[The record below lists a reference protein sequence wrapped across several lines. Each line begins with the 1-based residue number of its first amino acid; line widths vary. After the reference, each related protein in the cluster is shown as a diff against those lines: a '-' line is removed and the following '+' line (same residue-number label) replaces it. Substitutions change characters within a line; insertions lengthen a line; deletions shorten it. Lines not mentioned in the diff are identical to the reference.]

1 MGYRCAL
8 LFVSLLIVRNVQSA
22 IVRPTAR
29 FRTLQENIVQM
40 TQATEIDPVSQLA
53 LVSDGYQI
61 ISFSLNDKNNSGQ
74 VVASKEILS
83 QFNSVLNVKAR
94 GQGEDARIYILRE
107 NSLKVYKVSSTKEG
121 QYSTSEV
128 FSIYLPKTDYYSMW
142 APKSLSDQYVFVG
155 IARGLL
161 KVDTSMG
168 NLMGKNRLG
177 LARFGSYSFKTFFI
191 QELNEDS
198 LIYAGTSSLIRLQSK
213 SDLTSQRYLDL
224 PGVSNKQNTIG
235 LTSSVSSTGEYMIY
249 DAQKT
254 YESEI
259 KIALYIGKDSF
270 ELAHVTE
277 LRSQVLG
284 TSGDLKFIKELN
296 MLVFLIYTEINL
308 YTADT
313 LELISSHRSS
323 TVTMPYVSMLSE
335 SYLIQPIEDSMFRL
349 HLSFTLKSAVLIETS
364 VIEIDTLAVRSL
376 DALPVPTPLNP
387 KKLQLISSEIVGEGE
402 ALSFEYA
409 ETLENRVS
417 FKNLVVTVF
426 NQLTMKSFECSEE
439 FCPKSVKGKEL
450 KVLLNFDV
458 DLLEGSATLSLK
470 EGVNTP
476 IYSLSEE
483 TFFLEFPIKITALK
497 KASSSIAGA
506 KYFTFWTSYI
516 SASAFEIIRSTL
528 LLALLPSQK
537 ILAFA
542 ADRILGDLTFFYIL
556 SGNDNLS
563 VTQSTVENAALAK
576 LLPGNH
582 LVPASPTT
590 SSESTPFTKLA
601 FKLSRHFLDL
611 AIILIVG
618 VLISSIANLMLKR
631 VKPSENPQLKQTLL
645 EWFRLNF
652 GLTYWMAKLQ
662 AISLEMISLSL
673 MTLRSHSQSSV
684 IALVYAVITLVFYG
698 FYFDILLYKWIPK
711 VQIKILIKQTAQ
723 KSVYEETIMG
733 NQEAFTMIKSGI
745 SEQPGSRNN
754 EFQEDLSQRRSRALS
769 SSSEDDQDH
778 SKSSQTPKSK
788 PSTEETL
795 NFIQLLRNL
804 SLALGLVSLH
814 NYKSALVFFSSTVI
828 VAHTAIYCTIVF
840 GRSKSVRWHIFEI
853 SGQIIM
859 SLVYTTKILYD
870 YRLITAVSVTGLMLM
885 VACLMAAYLFVVL
898 VRSIATTHTGYA
910 RHVKAVRDHKIA
922 VYRARVAYE
931 PFCCVVPECETTKIK
946 EFDDDFP
953 MKAPKN
959 LEAARRRAFG
969 LKPMAA
975 LSKYLPQKALP
986 ESPDDLKEAI
996 SATTATS
1003 PQDSQGK
1010 RKESKDHKDS
1020 SESLD
1025 EQHEIQDKKNV
1036 TKNLKL
1042 AIKNKI
1048 WLNALKSKVMVGKV
1062 RNPYQTVVSTA
1073 FCSLRNM

>member
-1 MGYRCAL
+1 
-8 LFVSLLIVRNVQSA
+8 
-22 IVRPTAR
+22 
-29 FRTLQENIVQM
+29 M
-40 TQATEIDPVSQLA
+40 TQATEIDPISQLA

-61 ISFSLNDKNNSGQ
+61 ISFSLNDKNKSGQ
-74 VVASKEILS
+74 VVASKEIWS
-83 QFNSVLNVKAR
+83 QLNSVLNIKAR

-107 NSLKVYKVSSTKEG
+107 NSLKVYKLSSTKEG

-168 NLMGKNRLG
+168 NLMGNNRLG
-177 LARFGSYSFKTFFI
+177 LARFGSYSFKTLFI
-191 QELNEDS
+191 QELNDDS
-198 LIYAGTSSLIRLQSK
+198 LICAGTSSQIRLQSK
-213 SDLTSQRYLDL
+213 SDLTNQRYLDL

-235 LTSSVSSTGEYMIY
+235 LTSSVSSTGDYMIY

-376 DALPVPTPLNP
+376 DSLPVPTPINP

-402 ALSFEYA
+402 ALSFEFA

-426 NQLTMKSFECSEE
+426 NQLTMKSFECSQE
-439 FCPKSVKGKEL
+439 FCPKSIKGKEL

-458 DLLEGSATLSLK
+458 DLLEGSVTLSLK

-483 TFFLEFPIKITALK
+483 KLFLEFPIKITGLK
-497 KASSSIAGA
+497 KTSSSIAGA
-506 KYFTFWTSYI
+506 KDFSYWTSYI

-528 LLALLPSQK
+528 LLALLPGQK
-537 ILAFA
+537 ILANA

-582 LVPASPTT
+582 LVPVSPTT
-590 SSESTPFTKLA
+590 SSESTPFAKLA
-601 FKLSRHFLDL
+601 FKLPRHFLDL

-618 VLISSIANLMLKR
+618 VLISSIANLLLKR
-631 VKPSENPQLKQTLL
+631 VKPPEHPQLKQTLL

-673 MTLRSHSQSSV
+673 MTLRCHSQSSV
-684 IALVYAVITLVFYG
+684 IALVFAVITLVFYG
-698 FYFDILLYKWIPK
+698 FYFRFLMYKWIPK
-711 VQIKILIKQTAQ
+711 VQIKILIKQPAQ

-733 NQEAFTMIKSGI
+733 NQEAFTMIKSEI
-745 SEQPGSRNN
+745 SEQPGLRNN

-769 SSSEDDQDH
+769 SSSSEDDQYH

-804 SLALGLVSLH
+804 SLALGLVSLY

-840 GRSKSVRWHIFEI
+840 GRSKSDRWHIFEI
-853 SGQIIM
+853 SGQIVM
-859 SLVYTTKILYD
+859 NLVYTAKILYD
-870 YRLITAVSVTGLMLM
+870 CRVITAVAVTGLMLM
-885 VACLMAAYLFVVL
+885 VACLMATYLFVVL
-898 VRSIATTHTGYA
+898 VRSIATTHAGYA

-922 VYRARVAYE
+922 VYRARVADE
-931 PFCCVVPECETTKIK
+931 PFFCVVPDCETTKIK
-946 EFDDDFP
+946 ELDDDFP

-959 LEAARRRAFG
+959 LEAARRRVFG
-969 LKPMAA
+969 LKPVAA
-975 LSKYLPQKALP
+975 LSKYLPQKALL

-1010 RKESKDHKDS
+1010 RKESKDHEDS

-1025 EQHEIQDKKNV
+1025 EQHDIQDKKNV
-1036 TKNLKL
+1036 TENLKL

-1062 RNPYQTVVSTA
+1062 TNPYQTVVSTA